1 MIDSIKEIINDVL
14 IIMEEEL
21 NIPNTEEARDLVF
34 ETGMAESH
42 YKNIEQIGGGPGL
55 GFFQCEINTC
65 YDIWENFVVFRKPY
79 IETLYKLGL
88 VEDRMTFCLLT
99 NIALQV
105 AFCRIHYRRQPGAIP
120 KSLPARANYW
130 LKYYNAGGKGSVDH
144 YVGANM
150 GVE

>member
-1 MIDSIKEIINDVL
+1 MISSIREIIDEVL
-14 IIMEEEL
+14 TQLEDIGIKKTPESF
-21 NIPNTEEARDLVF
+21 DLVF

-42 YKNIEQIGGGPGL
+42 YKHIEQIGGGPGL
-55 GFFQCEINTC
+55 GFFQCEVNTC
-65 YDIWENFVVFRKPY
+65 YDIWENFVTFRKPY

-120 KSLPARANYW
+120 KTLPARANYW
-130 LKYYNAGGKGSVDH
+130 LKYYNAGGKGSIDH

-150 GVE
+150 EAK